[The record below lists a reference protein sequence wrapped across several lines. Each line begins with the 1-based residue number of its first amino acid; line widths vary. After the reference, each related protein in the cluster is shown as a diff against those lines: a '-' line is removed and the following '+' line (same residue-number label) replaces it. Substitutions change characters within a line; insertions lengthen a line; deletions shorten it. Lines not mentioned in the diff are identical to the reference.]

1 MFKVSWQALLASL
14 TRPLQESE
22 DEFVISLCL
31 EGLRDCIHIACRFD
45 MEESKTFL
53 QSLAKFTNLSSN
65 LTEIKHKHVEAI
77 KTLLAVGLTEGNYLG
92 DSWKEVLRCVS
103 QLEIA
108 IVIGSTEV
116 WHAPPR
122 RAASHLPSSH
132 DC

>member
-1 MFKVSWQALLASL
+1 M
-14 TRPLQESE
+14 
-22 DEFVISLCL
+22 ISLCL
-31 EGLRDCIHIACRFD
+31 EGLRDCIHIACIFD

-65 LTEIKHKHVEAI
+65 LAEIKHKHVEAI
-77 KTLLAVGLTEGNYLG
+77 KTLLHVGFTEGNYLG

-116 WHAPPR
+116 R
-122 RAASHLPSSH
+122 CVRT
-132 DC
+132 